1 MVSVVVHLVVV
12 DSEEVAVIVGI
23 ETVPRVIVHLVPPPI
38 SLLVAVRVDPEV
50 VVVDVRV
57 VNVAVDIDVVEHFVV
72 ALVHAE
78 PTDLIVL
85 VSLSNRRSTESG
97 NVLLG
102 IRSVR
107 GFFLLVLVYVVHLML
122 SVIWWYGYP

>member
-1 MVSVVVHLVVV
+1 MVPVVIHLVVV
-12 DSEEVAVIVGI
+12 DGEEVAVIVGV

-57 VNVAVDIDVVEHFVV
+57 VNVAVDIDVVEDFVV
-72 ALVHAE
+72 ALISAE

-85 VSLSNRRSTESG
+85 VDVSKSRSIACG
-97 NVLLG
+97 NMG
-102 IRSVR
+102 ICIRQDSYCV
-107 GFFLLVLVYVVHLML
+107 
-122 SVIWWYGYP
+122 P

>member
-23 ETVPRVIVHLVPPPI
+23 ETVPRVVVHLVPPPVP
-38 SLLVAVRVDPEV
+38 LLVTVRVDPEV

-57 VNVAVDIDVVEHFVV
+57 VNVAVDVDVIEHFVV

-78 PTDLIVL
+78 PTNLIVL
-85 VSLSNRRSTESG
+85 VGVSNRKSTESG
-97 NVLLG
+97 KVLLG

-107 GFFLLVLVYVVHLML
+107 IFCRLVLVYFVHLML
-122 SVIWWYGYP
+122 SVMWW